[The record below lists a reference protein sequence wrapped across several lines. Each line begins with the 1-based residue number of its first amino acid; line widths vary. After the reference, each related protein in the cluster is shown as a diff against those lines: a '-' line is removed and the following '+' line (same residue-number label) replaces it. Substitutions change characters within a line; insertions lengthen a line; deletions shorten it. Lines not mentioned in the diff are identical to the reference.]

1 MQVYKTFAKIAKKKF
16 SNTITYFVVF
26 FVLLIAFSFQAD
38 STSDKQF
45 RVSSVDMCIIDQDES
60 TASKALCDYLTSIHN
75 RITLDSY
82 DRETLQD
89 NLYYQQI
96 DYVLTI
102 PSGFEGNLK
111 SGDFKDLVESSKRGD
126 SASGYF
132 VDRQIDAFLNSIASY
147 LSSGFTL
154 DDAIRG
160 TNHSLESVPSV
171 DGVHFADTAKSE
183 DSLMYYFFQYF
194 PYIALMMLLCGLS
207 PVLMEFHKENLSA
220 RIRCSALA
228 DTRIAAQI
236 GLSCFVYVVILWL
249 AFIVIAACL
258 AGPAQLFSTSGL
270 LGLLNS
276 FVYILIAASI
286 ALLLGAFS
294 IDFNIVNMI
303 ANILGLGMSFLS
315 GIFVPQY
322 ARRKSVDDRSFSSG
336 LLECPYRQYARPLCR
351 RCAFHAHVL
360 DVYRNPIVILPCA
373 FYHVSGRRAPART
386 LTSCSLVSS
395 RKNSPYPASVRTS
408 GSFSFTRVA
417 RKIGEPNIF
426 YFTCSTFFR
435 ADAYGNPFRFTCIL

>member
-1 MQVYKTFAKIAKKKF
+1 MQVCKTFAKIAKKKF

-132 VDRQIDAFLNSIASY
+132 VDRQIDAFLNSIAAY

-160 TNHSLESVPSV
+160 TNHSLES
-171 DGVHFADTAKSE
+171 
-183 DSLMYYFFQYF
+183 
-194 PYIALMMLLCGLS
+194 
-207 PVLMEFHKENLSA
+207 
-220 RIRCSALA
+220 
-228 DTRIAAQI
+228 
-236 GLSCFVYVVILWL
+236 
-249 AFIVIAACL
+249 
-258 AGPAQLFSTSGL
+258 
-270 LGLLNS
+270 
-276 FVYILIAASI
+276 
-286 ALLLGAFS
+286 
-294 IDFNIVNMI
+294 
-303 ANILGLGMSFLS
+303 
-315 GIFVPQY
+315 
-322 ARRKSVDDRSFSSG
+322 
-336 LLECPYRQYARPLCR
+336 
-351 RCAFHAHVL
+351 
-360 DVYRNPIVILPCA
+360 
-373 FYHVSGRRAPART
+373 
-386 LTSCSLVSS
+386 
-395 RKNSPYPASVRTS
+395 
-408 GSFSFTRVA
+408 GSFHGSHHRV
-417 RKIGEPNIF
+417 
-426 YFTCSTFFR
+426 
-435 ADAYGNPFRFTCIL
+435 

>member
-1 MQVYKTFAKIAKKKF
+1 MQVCKTFAKIAKKKF

-82 DRETLQD
+82 DHETLQD

-132 VDRQIDAFLNSIASY
+132 VDRQIDAFLNSIAAY

-171 DGVHFADTAKSE
+171 DGVHFTDTSKSE
-183 DSLMYYFFQYF
+183 GSLMYYFFQYF

-207 PVLMEFHKENLSA
+207 PVLMEFHKKNLSA

-228 DTRIAAQI
+228 DTRIAAQL
-236 GLSCFVYVVILWL
+236 GLSCFVYVVLLWL
-249 AFIVIAACL
+249 AFIVIAVCL

-276 FVYILIAASI
+276 FVFILIAASI

-315 GIFVPQY
+315 GIFVPQSMLGEKVLMIGRFLPAYWNVRIVNMLAPY
-322 ARRKSVDDRSFSSG
+322 ADDVLSMHTYWMCIG
-336 LLECPYRQYARPLCR
+336 IQLLFFL
-351 RCAFHAHVL
+351 VL
-360 DVYRNPIVILPCA
+360 FTMYLVVE
-373 FYHVSGRRAPART
+373 HRRAR
-386 LTSCSLVSS
+386 
-395 RKNSPYPASVRTS
+395 
-408 GSFSFTRVA
+408 
-417 RKIGEPNIF
+417 
-426 YFTCSTFFR
+426 
-435 ADAYGNPFRFTCIL
+435 